1 MGEIRKTRENGVSL
15 NKTRDVVTQDME
27 KAEVLDAFFA
37 PVLIS
42 KTDFQESQVSDKRKK
57 A

>member
-15 NKTRDVVTQDME
+15 NKTRDVVTEDME

-42 KTDFQESQVSDKRKK
+42 KTDFQESQVSNKRKK